1 MVKSN
6 PKLDENTQGKV
17 KPSHLYWLSRKPV
30 FLLYFAPP
38 IRATN
43 TENAEKHRKIRVKNV
58 SREIFLHQIA
68 DTSLNH
74 LTIKKRWMD
83 VSPIHLPYND
93 HEASCKDSLHNTPDQ
108 DSAIYRP
115 IIKWITAVCTLQRS
129 FLTKDGQSKN
139 CPKSGR
145 DRQRVTKRIEE
156 SPKIWISTDSLYKSW

>member
-43 TENAEKHRKIRVKNV
+43 TENAEKHRKISVENV
-58 SREIFLHQIA
+58 SRETFLHQIA

-74 LTIKKRWMD
+74 LTIKKRWLD

-115 IIKWITAVCTLQRS
+115 IIKWSMILSQRYNES
-129 FLTKDGQSKN
+129 LSRATEKWVKCSKS
-139 CPKSGR
+139 K
-145 DRQRVTKRIEE
+145 
-156 SPKIWISTDSLYKSW
+156 